1 MDLFNHLQGIF
12 FNLKVTLKA
21 ISEKPIWIDAL
32 IILLIA
38 WALFN
43 RITTPY
49 LQKDTLQLLPSSDKL
64 QESWTP

>member
-1 MDLFNHLQGIF
+1 MDFFNRLQGIF
-12 FNLKVTLKA
+12 FNPKATLRA

-38 WALFN
+38 GALFN
-43 RITTPY
+43 YITTPY
-49 LQKDTLQLLPSSDKL
+49 LQKDTLQLLQSSDKL

>member
-1 MDLFNHLQGIF
+1 MDLFNRLQGIF
-12 FNLKVTLKA
+12 FNPKVTLKA

-43 RITTPY
+43 YIYGLITIRFIV
-49 LQKDTLQLLPSSDKL
+49 
-64 QESWTP
+64 